1 MTRPSWLVRLAG
13 SPAGSV
19 LVILFCGCIIAG
31 WWEGLIRGWVAF
43 AAAWI
48 ILQTISARK
57 QVRRYNAWVGEWR
70 EMGGESV
77 PAARKR
83 STAKLWGGAVVLV
96 AVLLAIGRLF
106 PKQPQ
111 QGEAFAVVWCPAF
124 AALLASRLIPLLRR
138 RSGKRAA
145 VKQAKAETEPVAWV
159 VGRASSSPSRAEA
172 EKNLPEYAARVLNG
186 QPHAEGEVV

>member
-19 LVILFCGCIIAG
+19 LVILFCGCTIAG

-83 STAKLWGGAVVLV
+83 SPAKLWGGAVVLV
-96 AVLLAIGRLF
+96 AVLLAIGWLF

-111 QGEAFAVVWCPAF
+111 
-124 AALLASRLIPLLRR
+124 LASRLIPRLRR

-145 VKQAKAETEPVAWV
+145 VKQAKAEAEPVAWV
-159 VGRASSSPSRAEA
+159 VDRASSSPSRAEA
-172 EKNLPEYAARVLNG
+172 EKNLPEYAARLFNG